1 MKIKKYYLTKS
12 DNTRRMEKI
21 EKVKKVIITSSKY
34 RGFSGLK
41 NRNIIEMSKYK
52 DEREFSCHY
61 IIGNRGEVLNIIP
74 ENERAICTRNESIDT
89 QSISIMLSLDSE
101 GRYTENEMKTLRE
114 LVLKIVERYNL
125 KLNDVQMEYDIN
137 CSRRPKM
144 LVDEPIML
152 DDILKKKPLKLKL

>member
-41 NRNIIEMSKYK
+41 NRNIIKMSKYK
-52 DEREFSCHY
+52 DGREFSCHY
-61 IIGNRGEVLNIIP
+61 IIGNSGEVLNIIP

-101 GRYTENEMKTLRE
+101 GRYTENTH
-114 LVLKIVERYNL
+114 
-125 KLNDVQMEYDIN
+125 
-137 CSRRPKM
+137 SS
-144 LVDEPIML
+144 
-152 DDILKKKPLKLKL
+152 PLT